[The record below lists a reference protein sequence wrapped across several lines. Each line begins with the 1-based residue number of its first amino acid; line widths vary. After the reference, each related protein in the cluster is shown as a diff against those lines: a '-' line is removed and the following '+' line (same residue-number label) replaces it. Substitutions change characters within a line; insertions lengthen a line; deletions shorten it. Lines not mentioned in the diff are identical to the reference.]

1 MNFTQTQELIKQMS
15 DIENWSKS
23 YCHEMAK
30 PTDLRDDEMLKRF
43 KRWSD
48 EAKEAIFHL
57 ANELAKA

>member
-15 DIENWSKS
+15 DIENWAQS
-23 YCHEMAK
+23 YCREMDK
-30 PTDLRDDEMLKRF
+30 PTDLRDEDKLKRF
-43 KRWSD
+43 KRWID